1 MKAMILAAGVGSR
14 LRPVTD
20 KLPKALVEI
29 GGKTMLERAAERLR
43 AAGASDIIVNA
54 HHHAGQVEAA
64 AEKLGLAVSRE
75 DELLD
80 TGGGL
85 KKAAWFFDD
94 KKPFLLQNVD
104 VVSDLD
110 LAELYKAHKGL
121 ATLAVRK
128 RETSRYLVFSPD
140 GRLLPR
146 DAQGEKLGFDGAHVI
161 SPEIFPLLAETGAFS
176 LTQAYLRLAAAGQ
189 EIGAFRADKWS
200 WLDIGTPEK
209 LEKARLLARL

>member
-1 MKAMILAAGVGSR
+1 MILAAGVGSR
-14 LRPVTD
+14 LKPITD
-20 KLPKALVEI
+20 KLPKALVEV
-29 GGKTMLERAAERLR
+29 GGKTMLERAVLRLR
-43 AAGASDIIVNA
+43 AAGAADIIVNA
-54 HHHAGQVEAA
+54 HHHADQLEAA
-64 AEKLGLAVSRE
+64 ALKLGLEVSRE

-85 KKAAWFFDD
+85 KKAAWFFDGS
-94 KKPFLLQNVD
+94 KEPFLLQNVD

-110 LAELYKAHKGL
+110 LAALYKAHKGL

-128 RETSRYLVFSPD
+128 RETSRFLVFGKD
-140 GRLLPR
+140 GRLLQR

-161 SPEIFPLLAETGAFS
+161 SPDIFPLLTETGVFS

-189 EIGAFRADKWS
+189 DIRAFRADAWS

-209 LEKARLLARL
+209 LEKARSLA

>member
-14 LRPVTD
+14 LKPLTD
-20 KLPKALVEI
+20 KTPKALMEI
-29 GGKTMLERAAERLR
+29 GGKTMLERAVERLR
-43 AAGASDIIVNA
+43 AAGVTDIIVNA
-54 HHHAGQVEAA
+54 HHHADQVEKAA
-64 AEKLGLAVSRE
+64 GKLDLEVSKE
-75 DELLD
+75 DVLLD

-85 KKAAWFFDD
+85 KKAAWFFDGD

-110 LAELYKAHKGL
+110 LAQFYKAHKGL

-128 RETSRYLVFSPD
+128 RETSRFLVFGKD

-161 SPEIFPLLAETGAFS
+161 SPEIFPFLTETGAFS

-189 EIGAFRADKWS
+189 AIHAFRADKWS

-209 LEKARLLARL
+209 LEKARSLS